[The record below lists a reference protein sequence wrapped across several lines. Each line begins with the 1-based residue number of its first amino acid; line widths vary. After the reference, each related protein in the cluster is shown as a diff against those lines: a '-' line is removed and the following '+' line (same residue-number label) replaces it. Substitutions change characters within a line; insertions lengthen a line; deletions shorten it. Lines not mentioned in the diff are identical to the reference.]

1 MGTSILYAAI
11 GLTLFCVLIL
21 MMAPIVLRPT
31 AEAQRFIEV
40 VQSSRPD
47 RRKIGRRQR
56 FEEGLVSLIGKLR
69 SKLGI
74 AASQKSQER
83 LQSAGLRST
92 YAQDLFFAAQVLTP
106 LVGVFVGSFVREQTL
121 FAVLASAVVGYVF
134 PNICL
139 DTAIRSRRQKIARSL
154 PDAVDLL
161 VICINAGLGLDQA
174 LLRIGEEL
182 AISHPEIQGELSRVY
197 LEQRAG
203 RPRIEAW
210 QNLATRTKIKEV
222 SVFVSMLMQTDRFGT
237 PIGKALSEFSED
249 LRQRRRQRA
258 EEAAAKAKVKII
270 FPLVF
275 FIFPCLFIVLLAPA
289 FLSIMNGFQGMSR

>member
-1 MGTSILYAAI
+1 M
-11 GLTLFCVLIL
+11 
-21 MMAPIVLRPT
+21 
-31 AEAQRFIEV
+31 
-40 VQSSRPD
+40 
-47 RRKIGRRQR
+47 
-56 FEEGLVSLIGKLR
+56 
-69 SKLGI
+69 GI
-74 AASQKSQER
+74 AVNQKSQER
-83 LQSAGLRST
+83 LRAAGLRSIF
-92 YAQDLFFAAQVLTP
+92 AQDSFFAVQVLMP
-106 LVGVFVGSFVREQTL
+106 VLGAFGGSFVSGQI
-121 FAVLASAVVGYVF
+121 FFSVLAGTAVGYLL

-139 DTAIRSRRQKIARSL
+139 DAAIQARRERIARSL

-182 AISHPEIQGELSRVY
+182 AISHPEIQEELSRVY
-197 LEQRAG
+197 LEQRVG

-210 QNLATRTKIKEV
+210 QNLAARTGIKEI

-237 PIGKALSEFSED
+237 PIGKALSEFAED
-249 LRQRRRQRA
+249 LRQRRRQKA

-289 FLSIMNGFQGMSR
+289 IISIANGLKSISR